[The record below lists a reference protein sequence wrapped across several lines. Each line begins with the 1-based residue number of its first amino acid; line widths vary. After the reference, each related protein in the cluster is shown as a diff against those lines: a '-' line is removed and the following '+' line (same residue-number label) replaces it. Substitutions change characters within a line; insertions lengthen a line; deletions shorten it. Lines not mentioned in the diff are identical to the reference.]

1 MTGPS
6 PAAGLPASVLPGRLV
21 LPGLADEAASGAAEP
36 FPVVP
41 DRRNV
46 RAGDDGELGGGSGI
60 SHANA
65 AGDTDGG
72 SADAGGAPDEGRPEG
87 AAPDGPGSKAPC

>member
-1 MTGPS
+1 M
-6 PAAGLPASVLPGRLV
+6 
-21 LPGLADEAASGAAEP
+21 GATES

-65 AGDTDGG
+65 AGETDGG
-72 SADAGGAPDEGRPEG
+72 SAGAGGTLDDVRPEG
-87 AAPDGPGSKAPC
+87 AAP

>member
-1 MTGPS
+1 M
-6 PAAGLPASVLPGRLV
+6 
-21 LPGLADEAASGAAEP
+21 GATES

-65 AGDTDGG
+65 AGETDGG
-72 SADAGGAPDEGRPEG
+72 SAGTVGTLDDGRPEG
-87 AAPDGPGSKAPC
+87 TAP